1 MQQEIEKLF
10 FDAYEAHA
18 DAIFR
23 HCYFRV
29 SDRELAKDLTQET
42 YTRTWQEIRNGK
54 VPEHIRPFL
63 YRVAT
68 NLIIDYYR
76 KKKTYS
82 LESLQ
87 ESYKFDPS
95 VDKTDEIIDSID
107 AKRALEFLPQLPE
120 SYRSVFVMRYIDDLS
135 PKEIADITGETENT
149 ISVHIH
155 RAAKKLRSCIENS
168 I

>member
-1 MQQEIEKLF
+1 MQQGVEELF
-10 FDAYEAHA
+10 FDAYEAYA

-29 SDRELAKDLTQET
+29 HDRELAKDLMQET

-54 VPEHIRPFL
+54 APEQIRPFL

-82 LESLQ
+82 LENLQ
-87 ESYKFDPS
+87 ETYGFDPA
-95 VDKTDEIIDSID
+95 VDKTDEIIDSLD
-107 AKRALEFLPQLPE
+107 AKRALEFLPQLSE
-120 SYRSVFVMRYIDDLS
+120 SYRSVLVMRYVDDMS
-135 PKEIADITGETENT
+135 PKEIAGITGETENT
-149 ISVHIH
+149 VSVHIH
-155 RAAKKLRSCIENS
+155 RAAQKLRSCMENS